1 MVDMSFIAIVIAVCA
16 GGMFFL
22 AFLMSSRM
30 RLGSLVGAFRAQSL
44 LLAVIAA
51 FSAFVLG
58 EVELVIVAFLIV
70 VVKVW
75 FIPSFLLR
83 AARVSGASER
93 LQAYARPATLSF
105 VAACLA
111 VVAFISARALL
122 PVGSDY
128 FVLAVSF
135 GIVLVGLLMLISRKD
150 MYGEGIGF
158 FVMENGIFMFGLALT
173 HGMPFLFEIGSF
185 FDLLAFF
192 ILITVFTRRAQDEHA
207 SVATDDLRT
216 LID

>member
-1 MVDMSFIAIVIAVCA
+1 MTPIAIAMTVFA

-30 RLGSLVGAFRAQSL
+30 RLGSLVTAFRVQSA
-44 LLAVIAA
+44 LLALLAIAA
-51 FSAFVLG
+51 AFVTG
-58 EVELVIVAFLIV
+58 ELQLFIVAGLIV
-70 VVKVW
+70 LIKVW

-93 LQAYARPATLSF
+93 LQSYARPATLSF

-111 VVAFISARALL
+111 IVALVGARGLL
-122 PVGSDY
+122 PVGADY
-128 FVLAVSF
+128 FVLAASF
-135 GIVLVGLLMLISRKD
+135 GIVLVGLLMLVSRKD
-150 MYGEGIGF
+150 MFGEGIGF
-158 FVMENGIFMFGLALT
+158 FVMENGIFTFGLALT

-192 ILITVFTRRAQDEHA
+192 ILITVFTHRAQDENA

-216 LID
+216 LTD